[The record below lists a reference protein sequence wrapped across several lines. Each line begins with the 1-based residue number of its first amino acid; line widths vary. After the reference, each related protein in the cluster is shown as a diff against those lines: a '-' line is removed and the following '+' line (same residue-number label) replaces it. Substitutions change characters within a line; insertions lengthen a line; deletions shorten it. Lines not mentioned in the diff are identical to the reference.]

1 MRLLIQ
7 TRTGSQRLRLQGLAA
22 RPVDITLRPL
32 MPATAGM
39 AAKAMGFAAGAAPTW
54 HVTGELPAKANGWDI
69 CHSLLREGLGFGEGA
84 DIAFAEPDMEWESRA
99 HDDPP
104 RTAARPNP
112 QRCDH
117 PQGPADNWFQRREFS
132 GLAAAREE
140 VARYL
145 NGQKATTRLAHFDTG
160 FDADHATCP
169 ERLRADLA
177 RNFVERGPDGG
188 AGLEAEDRAVGTL
201 ANPGHGTATLAILAG
216 RSYGG
221 ARDFE
226 VAPFRICPRVV
237 LIRTSALAEA
247 MDTVLAWC
255 GDPEKRCDVISMSMG
270 GLASK
275 AWADAANA
283 LYEAGVVIV
292 TAAGNNFGGLPVES
306 VVFPARFR
314 RVIAVTGIRAD
325 GSPYADLPL
334 QFMAGCYGPA
344 SKMRTALAAWTPNIP
359 WARRGAGSIVDQD
372 GGGTSAAT
380 PQVAA
385 AAALWLERHA
395 AALAAQPGWRRV
407 EAVRHALF
415 SSAARPASG
424 AEPHKYFGRG
434 VLDAR
439 AALDLPPFVEPDAYA
454 SEKADDARFAALRLV
469 AGFGVSAA
477 GPRAAMLDLE
487 VTQLAQRSAEVSQAL
502 KGLDPDDPKGLPS
515 SVRRC
520 VMHALMDE
528 TLTSTALRTALHE
541 ALPTQVG
548 GATPTDI
555 KPMPKEALGIPSAE
569 AMPGKALRPSPRS
582 RRSPAGSE
590 NMPEVPPPTHR
601 RLRIFTLDPTLAAQM
616 ETRDLAADTV
626 AVPWEFLEAGP
637 VGEYIEVVDIDPASG
652 LAYAPADLSRP
663 EVLAQDGLVPS
674 EGSPQF
680 HQQMTYAVAMR
691 TVDAF
696 RRSLGRA
703 PFWAERIT
711 RHEDGS
717 YQRSFNRRLR
727 IYPHAIREA
736 NAYYS
741 PARCALLFGYFRA
754 QSRPDSQVLRDGMV
768 FTCLSHD
775 IIAHETS
782 HALLDGLHP
791 YWREAANPEAFA
803 LHEAF
808 SDLVALFQHF
818 TMPRLIAHEIRRAKG
833 RPGVASA
840 LGNLAQQFGEAVGQ
854 HGALRDALGNPNPK
868 PTDFKNA
875 TDKGEHALGEV
886 LVAAVFD
893 GYLRVY
899 NERADGLFRLASSGT
914 GVLPPGEI
922 PHDLAER
929 LADEAAK
936 VAGHFLRICI
946 RALDYCPPVE
956 PTFGEYLRAL
966 ITADID
972 LIPDDQRGYRVAL
985 IDGFRRR
992 GIRPPD
998 VETWSPTALV
1008 WGGPL
1013 NRDSLAPLKEV
1024 IAGMSGRWRLNGD
1037 RLAAWQAS
1045 RDDARTLK
1053 RAIDRLPDRARQD
1066 LCTELG
1072 LLDFEANEQPAG
1084 PDGRRRAFNKD
1095 GQKGTFSRMEV
1106 HSVRPAQRIGPD
1118 GEHLNDM
1125 VIEITQRWWPEDSDE
1140 FFRGGCTIIWDR
1152 MSETARYVISKRVG
1166 HLERTKGEMK
1176 FRNDA
1181 RMKAE
1186 ASGYVGGAALTDADE
1201 PFALLHRKD

>member
-22 RPVDITLRPL
+22 RPVEITLRPL

-54 HVTGELPAKANGWDI
+54 HVTGELPVEANGWDI
-69 CHSLLREGLGFGEGA
+69 CHSLLREGLGFGEGS
-84 DIAFAEPDMEWESRA
+84 DIASAEPDIEWSSRE

-104 RTAARPNP
+104 RGAANANP

-117 PQGPADNWFQRREFS
+117 PKGPADNWFLRREFS
-132 GLAAAREE
+132 GLGAAREE
-140 VARYL
+140 MVRFLKGRMA
-145 NGQKATTRLAHFDTG
+145 GTRLAHFDTG
-160 FDADHATCP
+160 FDANHATCP
-169 ERLRADLA
+169 QRLRADLA
-177 RNFVERGPDGG
+177 RNFVERTADGSP
-188 AGLEAEDRAVGTL
+188 GLEAVDRADGTL
-201 ANPGHGTATLAILAG
+201 ANTGHGTATLAILAG
-216 RSYGG
+216 RGYGG

-247 MDTVLAWC
+247 MDTVLSWR
-255 GDPEKRCDVISMSMG
+255 GDPKMRCDVISMSMG

-334 QFMAGCYGPA
+334 QLMAGCYGPA

-415 SSAARPASG
+415 SAAARSAPAD
-424 AEPHKYFGRG
+424 APHKYFGRG

-439 AALDLPPFVEPDAYA
+439 AALDLAPFAEPDAYRF
-454 SEKADDARFAALRLV
+454 EEADNARFAALRLV
-469 AGFGVSAA
+469 IGFGVSAA

-487 VTQLAQRSAEVSQAL
+487 VTHLAQRSTEVSQAL

-515 SVRRC
+515 TVRRR
-520 VMHALMDE
+520 VMQAMLDE
-528 TLTSTALRTALHE
+528 TLTSSALRDALHE

-548 GATPTDI
+548 GATPIDGKT
-555 KPMPKEALGIPSAE
+555 KPTEARGTLAAE
-569 AMPGKALRPSPRS
+569 ATQATTSGVLPRS

-590 NMPEVPPPTHR
+590 NMPVVPPPTHR

-616 ETRDLAADTV
+616 ETRDLAAETV
-626 AVPWEFLEAGP
+626 AVPWETLEPGP
-637 VGEYIEVVDIDPASG
+637 IGEYLEVVDIDAASG
-652 LAYAPADLSRP
+652 FAYAPADLSKP
-663 EVLAQDGLVPS
+663 EVLAQDGLAPS

-711 RHEDGS
+711 RNEDGS
-717 YQRSFNRRLR
+717 YRRSFNRRLR

-833 RPGVASA
+833 RPGLASA
-840 LGNLAQQFGEAVGQ
+840 LGALAQQFGEAVGQ
-854 HGALRDALGNPNPK
+854 HGALRHALGNTKPNPS
-868 PTDFKNA
+868 DFENA
-875 TDKGEHALGEV
+875 KTKGEHALGKV

-899 NERADGLFRLASSGT
+899 NERADALFRLASSGT
-914 GVLPPGEI
+914 GILPPGQI

-966 ITADID
+966 ITADTD

-1013 NRDSLAPLKEV
+1013 NREYLAPLQEV
-1024 IAGMSGRWRLNGD
+1024 ISSMSGRWRLNGD

-1045 RDDARTLK
+1045 RDDARALK

-1066 LCTELG
+1066 LCEELG
-1072 LLDFEANEQPAG
+1072 LLDFDANEQPAG
-1084 PDGRRRAFNKD
+1084 PNGRRRAVNKN
-1095 GQKGTFSRMEV
+1095 GQSGTFSRIEV

-1125 VIEITQRWWPEDSDE
+1125 VIEITQRWWPENSE
-1140 FFRGGCTIIWDR
+1140 AFFRGGCTIIWDR
-1152 MSETARYVISKRVG
+1152 MSQTARYVISKRVG
-1166 HLERTKGEMK
+1166 HPDRTKREIE
-1176 FRNDA
+1176 FRTDA
-1181 RMKAE
+1181 RMNAE
-1186 ASGYVGGAALTDADE
+1186 TSGYVGGAALADADE

>member
-22 RPVDITLRPL
+22 RPVEITLRPL

-54 HVTGELPAKANGWDI
+54 HVTGELPLEANGWDI
-69 CHSLLREGLGFGEGA
+69 CHSLLREGLGFGDGS
-84 DIAFAEPDMEWESRA
+84 DIASAEPDIEWSSRE

-104 RTAARPNP
+104 RNAANANP
-112 QRCDH
+112 QRRDH
-117 PQGPADNWFQRREFS
+117 PKGPADNWFLRREFS
-132 GLAAAREE
+132 GLGAAQEE
-140 VARYL
+140 MVRFLKGRMA
-145 NGQKATTRLAHFDTG
+145 GTRLAHFDTG
-160 FDADHATCP
+160 FDANHATCP
-169 ERLRADLA
+169 KRLRPDLA
-177 RNFVERGPDGG
+177 RNFAERTADGSP
-188 AGLEAEDRAVGTL
+188 GLEAVDRADGIL
-201 ANPGHGTATLAILAG
+201 ANTGHGTATLAILAG

-226 VAPFRICPRVV
+226 VAPFRVCPRVV

-247 MDTVLAWC
+247 MDTVLAWRS
-255 GDPEKRCDVISMSMG
+255 DPKMRCDVISMSMG

-292 TAAGNNFGGLPVES
+292 TAAGNNFGGLPVEF

-334 QFMAGCYGPA
+334 QLMAGCYGPA
-344 SKMRTALAAWTPNIP
+344 GKMRTALAAWTPNIP
-359 WARRGAGSIVDQD
+359 WARRGGGSIVDQD

-415 SSAARPASG
+415 STAAGSAPAD
-424 AEPHKYFGRG
+424 APHKYFGRG

-439 AALDLPPFVEPDAYA
+439 AALDLAPFAEPDAYK
-454 SEKADDARFAALRLV
+454 SEEADNARFAALRLIT
-469 AGFGVSAA
+469 GFGVSAA

-487 VTQLAQRSAEVSQAL
+487 VTQLAQRSTLVSQAI

-515 SVRRC
+515 TVRRR
-520 VMHALMDE
+520 VMQALMDE
-528 TLTSTALRTALHE
+528 PLTSSALRDALHE
-541 ALPTQVG
+541 ALPTQIG
-548 GATPTDI
+548 GATPSDG
-555 KPMPKEALGIPSAE
+555 KAMPKEARGTLAAE
-569 AMPGKALRPSPRS
+569 ATPGTASGVSPRS

-601 RLRIFTLDPTLAAQM
+601 RLRIFTLDPTLAAQV
-616 ETRDLAADTV
+616 ETRDLAAETL
-626 AVPWEFLEAGP
+626 AVPWETLEPGP
-637 VGEYIEVVDIDPASG
+637 VGEYLEVVDIDAASG
-652 LAYAPADLSRP
+652 FAYAPADLSKP
-663 EVLAQDGLVPS
+663 EVLAQDGLAPS

-711 RHEDGS
+711 RNEDGS
-717 YQRSFNRRLR
+717 HRRNFNRRLR

-754 QSRPDSQVLRDGMV
+754 KSRSGSQVLRDGMV

-818 TMPRLIAHEIRRAKG
+818 TMPRLIAHEIRRANG
-833 RPGVASA
+833 RPGLASA
-840 LGNLAQQFGEAVGQ
+840 LGALAQQFGEAVGQ
-854 HGALRDALGNPNPK
+854 HGALRHALGNTKPS
-868 PTDFKNA
+868 PTDFENA
-875 TDKGEHALGEV
+875 KTKGEHALGEV

-899 NERADGLFRLASSGT
+899 NERADALFRLASSGT
-914 GVLPPGEI
+914 GILPPGQI
-922 PHDLAER
+922 PHDLADR

-966 ITADID
+966 ITADTD

-1013 NRDSLAPLKEV
+1013 NRDYLAPLQEV
-1024 IAGMSGRWRLNGD
+1024 ISGMSGRWRLNGD

-1045 RDDARTLK
+1045 HDDARTLK
-1053 RAIDRLPDRARQD
+1053 RAIDRLPDKARQN
-1066 LCTELG
+1066 LCEELG
-1072 LLDFEANEQPAG
+1072 LLDFDANEQPAG
-1084 PDGRRRAFNKD
+1084 PNGRRRAFNKN
-1095 GQKGTFSRMEV
+1095 GQSGTLSRIEV
-1106 HSVRPAQRIGPD
+1106 HSVRPTQRIGPD

-1125 VIEITQRWWPEDSDE
+1125 VIEITQRWWPENSEE

-1152 MSETARYVISKRVG
+1152 MSQTARYVISKSVG
-1166 HLERTKGEMK
+1166 HADRTKRETE
-1176 FRNDA
+1176 FRCKA
-1181 RMKAE
+1181 RNKAE
-1186 ASGYVGGAALTDADE
+1186 TSGYVGGAALADADE

>member
-1 MRLLIQ
+1 MRFLIQ
-7 TRTGSQRLRLQGLAA
+7 TRTGAKRLRLQGFAA
-22 RPVDITLRPL
+22 RPIDLALRPL
-32 MPATAGM
+32 MPATAAI
-39 AAKAMGFAAGAAPTW
+39 AARKMGFAAGAAPTW
-54 HVTGELPAKANGWDI
+54 HITGDLPAETNGWDV
-69 CHSLLREGLGFGEGA
+69 CHALLRDGLGFGEGG
-84 DIAFAEPDMEWESRA
+84 DITSAEPDIEWSSREY
-99 HDDPP
+99 DDPP
-104 RTAARPNP
+104 RLAASANP
-112 QRCDH
+112 QRGDH
-117 PQGPADNWFQRREFS
+117 PQGPADDWFQRREFS
-132 GLAAAREE
+132 GLAAARDE
-140 VARYL
+140 VARFL
-145 NGQKATTRLAHFDTG
+145 KGRAASTRLAHFDTG
-160 FDADHATCP
+160 FDAGHATCP
-169 ERLRADLA
+169 RALRADLA
-177 RNFVERGPDGG
+177 RNFVERAANGSP
-188 AGLEAEDRAVGTL
+188 GLEAADRADGTL

-216 RSYGG
+216 RLYGG

-226 VAPFRICPRVV
+226 VVPFRICPRVV
-237 LIRTSALAEA
+237 LVRTSALAEA
-247 MDTVLAWC
+247 MDTLLAWH
-255 GDPEKRCDVISMSMG
+255 GDPKTRCDVISMSMG

-283 LYEAGVVIV
+283 LYEAGIVMV
-292 TAAGNNFGGLPVES
+292 TAAGNNYGGLPIES

-314 RVIAVTGIRAD
+314 RVLAVTGIRAD

-359 WARRGAGSIVDQD
+359 WARRGAGKIVDQD

-395 AALAAQPGWRRV
+395 KALAGQPGWRRV

-415 SSAARPASG
+415 SAAAQAAPAD
-424 AEPHKYFGRG
+424 APHKYFGRG

-439 AALDLPPFVEPDAYA
+439 AALDIAPFAEPDAYVA
-454 SEKADDARFAALRLV
+454 EEADNARFAALRLV
-469 AGFGVSAA
+469 SGFGVSAA
-477 GPRAAMLDLE
+477 GPRAAMLELE
-487 VTQLAQRSAEVSQAL
+487 ATQLAQRSDAVGKAL
-502 KGLDPDDPKGLPS
+502 DGRDPDDAKGLPS
-515 SVRRC
+515 AVRRR
-520 VMHALMDE
+520 VLEALMNEKDA
-528 TLTSTALRTALHE
+528 SAALRDALH
-541 ALPTQVG
+541 ATLPTQIG
-548 GATPTDI
+548 GTAPKNAKPKRKEARGEASADAAPKAEQATSAPSRRTPAGGE
-555 KPMPKEALGIPSAE
+555 KMPKIAP
-569 AMPGKALRPSPRS
+569 
-582 RRSPAGSE
+582 PA
-590 NMPEVPPPTHR
+590 HR
-601 RLRIFTLDPTLAAQM
+601 RLRIFTLDPTLAAKM
-616 ETRDLAADTV
+616 ETRDLAAETV
-626 AVPWEFLEAGP
+626 AVPWETLKEGP
-637 VGEYIEVVDIDPASG
+637 VGEYIEVIDVDAAAG
-652 LAYAPADLSRP
+652 LAYAPVDLSAP
-663 EVLAQDGLVPS
+663 EILAQDGLTPS

-703 PFWAERIT
+703 PFWSERVT
-711 RHEDGS
+711 GDEDATER
-717 YQRSFNRRLR
+717 RSFVRRLR

-741 PARCALLFGYFRA
+741 PSRRALLFGYFRA
-754 QSRPDSQVLRDGMV
+754 QSEPDSQVLRDGMV

-791 YWREAANPEAFA
+791 FWREAANPEAFA

-808 SDLVALFQHF
+808 SDLVALFLHF

-833 RPGVASA
+833 RPGMASA
-840 LGNLAQQFGEAVGQ
+840 LGALAQQFGEAVGQ
-854 HGALRDALGNPNPK
+854 HGALRHALGNPDPK

-875 TDKGEHALGEV
+875 RNEGEHALGEV

-899 NERADGLFRLASSGT
+899 NERADALFRLASSGT
-914 GVLPPGEI
+914 GILPPGEI
-922 PHDLAER
+922 PHELAER
-929 LADEAAK
+929 LAEEAAK

-966 ITADID
+966 ITADTD
-972 LIPDDQRGYRVAL
+972 LIPDDERGYRVAL
-985 IDGFRRR
+985 IDGFRKR

-1013 NRDSLAPLKEV
+1013 KRAALAPLKAV
-1024 IAGMSGRWRLNGD
+1024 LAGMSGRWRLNGD

-1053 RAIDRLPDRARQD
+1053 LAIERLPDAARRD
-1066 LCTELG
+1066 LCNELG
-1072 LLDFEANEQPAG
+1072 LLDFDVDGKRAG
-1084 PDGRRRAFNKD
+1084 PKGTRRAFNKY
-1095 GQKGTFSRMEV
+1095 GQRGTFSRIAV
-1106 HSVRPAQRIGPD
+1106 HSVRPTQRIGPD
-1118 GEHLNDM
+1118 GEQLNDM
-1125 VIEITQRWWPEDSDE
+1125 VIEITQRWWPENSEE

-1152 MSETARYVISKRVG
+1152 LNETARYVISKRVG
-1166 HLERTKGEMK
+1166 HPERTKSETA
-1176 FRNDA
+1176 FR
-1181 RMKAE
+1181 AE
-1186 ASGYVGGAALTDADE
+1186 ARETAAISGYVSGAALADANE

>member
-1 MRLLIQ
+1 M
-7 TRTGSQRLRLQGLAA
+7 
-22 RPVDITLRPL
+22 
-32 MPATAGM
+32 
-39 AAKAMGFAAGAAPTW
+39 
-54 HVTGELPAKANGWDI
+54 
-69 CHSLLREGLGFGEGA
+69 
-84 DIAFAEPDMEWESRA
+84 
-99 HDDPP
+99 
-104 RTAARPNP
+104 
-112 QRCDH
+112 
-117 PQGPADNWFQRREFS
+117 
-132 GLAAAREE
+132 
-140 VARYL
+140 
-145 NGQKATTRLAHFDTG
+145 
-160 FDADHATCP
+160 
-169 ERLRADLA
+169 
-177 RNFVERGPDGG
+177 
-188 AGLEAEDRAVGTL
+188 
-201 ANPGHGTATLAILAG
+201 
-216 RSYGG
+216 
-221 ARDFE
+221 
-226 VAPFRICPRVV
+226 
-237 LIRTSALAEA
+237 LIRISALAEA
-247 MDTVLAWC
+247 MDTVLAWRD
-255 GDPEKRCDVISMSMG
+255 DPQMRCDVISMSMG

-292 TAAGNNFGGLPVES
+292 TAAGNNFGGLPIES

-314 RVIAVTGIRAD
+314 RVLAVTGIRAD

-334 QFMAGCYGPA
+334 QLMAGCYGPA

-359 WARRGAGSIVDQD
+359 WARRGAGTIVDQD

-395 AALAAQPGWRRV
+395 RALANLPGWRRV
-407 EAVRHALF
+407 EAVRQALF
-415 SSAARPASG
+415 SAAARPASG
-424 AEPHKYFGRG
+424 DAPHKYFGRG

-439 AALDLPPFVEPDAYA
+439 AALDLAPFSEPNAYA
-454 SEKADDARFAALRLV
+454 SQEADNARFAAIRLV
-469 AGFGVSAA
+469 TGFGVSAA
-477 GPRAAMLDLE
+477 GPRAAMLELE
-487 VTQLAQRSAEVSQAL
+487 ATQLAQRSAAVCQAL
-502 KGLDPDDPKGLPS
+502 QGQDPDNPKGLPS
-515 SVRRC
+515 AVRRR
-520 VMHALMDE
+520 VLEALMNE
-528 TLTSTALRTALHE
+528 KLSSTALRAALHE
-541 ALPTQVG
+541 ALPPQIG
-548 GATPTDI
+548 GTTPTDA
-555 KPMPKEALGIPSAE
+555 KPPPGEAGDTSQASASPNLT
-569 AMPGKALRPSPRS
+569 AIARPGS
-582 RRSPAGSE
+582 RRTPAGSE
-590 NMPEVPPPTHR
+590 EMPKVAPPSHR
-601 RLRIFTLDPTLAAQM
+601 RLRIFTLDPTLAAKM
-616 ETRDLAADTV
+616 ETRDLAAETV
-626 AVPWEFLEAGP
+626 AVPWETLEPGP
-637 VGEYIEVVDIDPASG
+637 VGEYIEVIDIDAASG
-652 LAYAPADLSRP
+652 LAYAPVDLSSP

-703 PFWAERIT
+703 PFWAERLT
-711 RHEDGS
+711 CGEDGR
-717 YQRSFNRRLR
+717 YQRSFIPRLR

-741 PARCALLFGYFRA
+741 PARRALLFGYFRA
-754 QSRPDSQVLRDGMV
+754 ESEPDSQVLRDGMV

-833 RPGVASA
+833 RPGMASA
-840 LGNLAQQFGEAVGQ
+840 LGELARQFGEAVGQ
-854 HGALRDALGNPNPK
+854 HGALRHALGNPNPK
-868 PTDFKNA
+868 PTDFKDA
-875 TDKGEHALGEV
+875 MTKGEHALGEV

-914 GVLPPGEI
+914 GILPPGEI

-929 LADEAAK
+929 LAEEAAK
-936 VAGHFLRICI
+936 VAGQFLRICI

-966 ITADID
+966 ITADTD

-998 VETWSPTALV
+998 VETWSPNALV

-1013 NRDSLAPLKEV
+1013 NRDSLAHLKV
-1024 IAGMSGRWRLNGD
+1024 VMGGMSGRWRHNSK
-1037 RLAAWQAS
+1037 RLEAWQHS

-1053 RAIDRLPDRARQD
+1053 RAIDRLPDAERRA
-1066 LCTELG
+1066 LCEELG
-1072 LLDFEANEQPAG
+1072 LLDFDADGAPAG
-1084 PDGRRRAFNKD
+1084 PNGMRRAFNKD
-1095 GQKGTFSRMEV
+1095 GQCGTFSRIEV

-1125 VIEITQRWWPEDSDE
+1125 VIEITQRWWPENSEE
-1140 FFRGGCTIIWDR
+1140 FYRGGCTIIWDR
-1152 MSETARYVISKRVG
+1152 LRQEARYVISKRVG
-1166 HLERTKGEMK
+1166 HPERTKSEIES
-1176 FRNDA
+1176 RNEA
-1181 RMKAE
+1181 RMRAE
-1186 ASGYVGGAALTDADE
+1186 TSGYVGGAALADVAE